1 MKSQNNLFSSSKACN
16 LTPMMQ
22 QYLSIKAEHQD
33 CLLFYRLGDFYEL
46 FFEDATIAAPILDVV
61 LTKRGKSE
69 DDHIPMCGVPYHSS
83 NPYIAKLLKA
93 GFKIAVCEQLESPA
107 EAKKRGPKSV
117 VRREV
122 VRIIT
127 PGTILEDHLLES
139 NQDQNLVGIHLLDDD
154 LSISSVDITT
164 GKLILQKSSRQ
175 SIANDLIRLKP
186 REILLADKTF
196 NDPIIRKALDHYKSI
211 LSLRADSLFSSA
223 RAAEKI
229 KQFYGILS
237 LDSLGHLDAGE
248 IIALGSLLEY
258 ISYTQK
264 GIKPRLEKPR
274 KLNASHYLEIDCATR
289 RNLEITESISGD
301 RKKSVMNIID
311 KTITSMGSRLFEHH
325 IAFPLTNPAAIN
337 KRLDVVE
344 FFIRN
349 ETVINPLRELLK
361 SMPDLERLVGKIFA
375 ERAHFQ
381 DFIMIRD
388 GLKCA
393 LSIADTLRVYS
404 ESLPD
409 ILKIALNQIGD
420 FSDVLEILARALVAN
435 IMDVQNQRYI
445 KLGFSPK
452 LDGLYTLKTDAN
464 SAVQR
469 LLEKYKNL
477 TSINNLKI
485 NFNNML
491 GYFVEV
497 TASQITKVNSDDF
510 ILKQSMVGSSRY
522 TTKELQDLEREI
534 AECDQN
540 IAAEETEIFA
550 SLCTKVMQISE
561 RIISCAHSIANIDVA
576 LSNAFFARTNKC
588 VRPVVDDSYEFV
600 IEAGRHPLVESY
612 AGSAFIPNS
621 CIMDDSHNL
630 WLITGP
636 NMAGKSTFLRQNAV
650 IIIMAQMGCYVPAK
664 SARIGVVDKLFSRI
678 GASDDISSGHST
690 FMIEMIETANILN
703 NSTAKSFLI
712 LDEVGRGTST
722 KDGLSIAWAIL
733 ENINNKI
740 KARTLFATHYH
751 ELTDLEGVLPNLKC
765 YTMRVKEWD
774 NKVVFIHEVI
784 SGKADKSYGIH
795 VAQLAGLP
803 AEVICRAGELLEVM
817 QNNQAS
823 NLNVEVVNDNN
834 TWLADEM
841 RAINFDTLTPKAAL
855 DLLYSLRGKL

>member
-1 MKSQNNLFSSSKACN
+1 MEPQKSLFNSSQSCN

-46 FFEDATIAAPILDVV
+46 FFDDATTAAPILDVV

-69 DDHIPMCGVPYHSS
+69 DDHIPMCGVPYHSC
-83 NPYIAKLLKA
+83 NPYISKLLKA
-93 GFKIAVCEQLESPA
+93 GFKIAICEQLESPA
-107 EAKKRGPKSV
+107 EAKKRGAKSV

-127 PGTILEDHLLES
+127 AGTILEDHLLES
-139 NQDQNLVGIHLLDDD
+139 NQDQNLVGIHLLDDE
-154 LSISSVDITT
+154 LNISSVDITT
-164 GKLILQKSSRQ
+164 GRLILQKSSAQ
-175 SIANDLIRLKP
+175 SLGNDLVRLKP

-196 NDPIIRKALDHYKSI
+196 NHPIIRKSLDPYKSM

-237 LDSLGHLDAGE
+237 LDSLGSLDAGE
-248 IIALGSLLEY
+248 IIVLGSLLEY

-274 KLNASHYLEIDCATR
+274 KLNTSHYLEIDCATR
-289 RNLEITESISGD
+289 RNLEIMESISGD
-301 RKKSVMNIID
+301 RKKSVIHVID
-311 KTITSMGSRLFEHH
+311 KTITPMGSRLFAHH
-325 IAFPLTNPAAIN
+325 IAFPLANPAAIN

-349 ETVINPLRELLK
+349 EAIITSIRELLK
-361 SMPDLERLVGKIFA
+361 SMPDLERLVGKVFA

-381 DFIMIRD
+381 DLIMIRE

-393 LSIADTLRVYS
+393 LSIADNLRIHS
-404 ESLPD
+404 EALPD

-420 FSDVLEILARALVAN
+420 FSDVLEVLSKALAAN
-435 IMDVQNQRYI
+435 IMDVQNQKYI
-445 KLGFSPK
+445 KPGFSPK
-452 LDGLYTLKTDAN
+452 LDGLYVLKTDAS
-464 SAVQR
+464 SAIQK
-469 LLEKYKNL
+469 LLDKYKNL
-477 TSINNLKI
+477 TGINNLKI

-491 GYFVEV
+491 GYFIEV
-497 TASQITKVNSDDF
+497 TASQITKINTESF
-510 ILKQSMVGSSRY
+510 TLRQSMVSSSRY

-540 IAAEETEIFA
+540 IAAEESEIFTN
-550 SLCTKVMQISE
+550 LCAKVKRISE
-561 RIISCAHSIANIDVA
+561 QIISCAHSIANIDVGS
-576 LSNAFFARTNKC
+576 SNAFFARKHKC
-588 VRPVVDDSYEFV
+588 VRPIVDDSYEFIV
-600 IEAGRHPLVESY
+600 EAGRHPLVESY

-621 CIMDDSHNL
+621 CTMDASHNL

-690 FMIEMIETANILN
+690 FMVEMIETANILN
-703 NSTAKSFLI
+703 NSTARSFLI

-803 AEVICRAGELLEVM
+803 AEVIGRAGELLEVM

-834 TWLADEM
+834 TGLADEI
-841 RAINFDTLTPKAAL
+841 RSINFDILTPKAAL